1 MTPMKNTN
9 AVAIDASPA
18 RVFELLNDS
27 ESLKQ
32 WIPNLVE
39 DEVTSRTDTGVGTKF
54 RQVYLENGRRM
65 AMEGEVIAYEKDKY
79 LACEIRGE
87 SFDLVVDYSLQ
98 AQGDGTLLTQNS
110 EILFKSTPM
119 KIMSVLVKP
128 LIRKAMNKQ
137 EVEQFSRLKALA
149 EA

>member
-1 MTPMKNTN
+1 MKNSNTVTI
-9 AVAIDASPA
+9 AASPA

-27 ESLKQ
+27 DSLKQ
-32 WIPNLVE
+32 WIPNLIE
-39 DEVTSRTDTGVGTKF
+39 DEVTDRTETGVGTKF

-65 AMEGEVIAYEKDKY
+65 EMEGEVIAYQKDKY
-79 LACEIRGE
+79 LACEIRGD
-87 SFDLVVDYSLQ
+87 SFDLIVDYSLQ
-98 AQGDGTLLTQNS
+98 PQGNGTLLTQNS

-128 LIRKAMNKQ
+128 LIRRTMNKQ

-149 EA
+149 ES

>member
-1 MTPMKNTN
+1 MKNTN

-32 WIPNLVE
+32 WIPNLIE
-39 DEVTSRTDTGVGTKF
+39 DEVTERTEAGVGTKF

-65 AMEGEVIAYEKDKY
+65 AMEGKVIAYEKDKY

>member
-1 MTPMKNTN
+1 MKNSSTIRI
-9 AVAIDASPA
+9 AAPPA

-39 DEVTSRTDTGVGTKF
+39 DEVTERTEAGIGSRF
-54 RQVYLENGRRM
+54 RQTYLENGRKM
-65 AMEGEVIAYEKDKY
+65 QMEGEVIAYQRDKY

-87 SFDLVVDYSLQ
+87 AFDLIVDYSLETS
-98 AQGDGTLLTQNS
+98 GDETLLTHKS
-110 EILFKSTPM
+110 EILFKSASM
-119 KIMSVLVKP
+119 KLMSLLAGPLV
-128 LIRKAMNKQ
+128 RKAMYTR
-137 EVEQFSRLKALA
+137 EVEQFAKLKALA